1 LTDISFIAT
10 RPLAAGSAG
19 TADNQNHGL
28 FQAGILVYCQRP
40 ALISFSLQLAC
51 FGIYNNSET
60 VHCSG
65 KGEEKSYVGQV
76 GQERRSVPAHYFF
89 H

>member
-1 LTDISFIAT
+1 MTDISFIAT

-19 TADNQNHGL
+19 TANNQNHGL
-28 FQAGILVYCQRP
+28 FQGILVYCQRL
-40 ALISFSLQLAC
+40 ALISFSLQHAC

-65 KGEEKSYVGQV
+65 KGEGKGYVGQV